1 MIYFVTD
8 RTLCS
13 KEHYLKVIEQSCEA
27 GVEAIILRE
36 KDLSSEEL
44 LALAVEVKTIV
55 EGTNTK
61 LIINSN
67 IEVAKAI
74 KSHGMH
80 LSYKDFMDYKG
91 FMRHKGIQHTNRCYD
106 SKACIARQ
114 TLQETSKRTFNK
126 MNIKNDIY
134 YGIIGVSVH
143 SVEEGISAY
152 ENGAD
157 YIMYGHVFAS
167 SCKKGVPPRGIEA
180 LTELK
185 DRINI
190 PIVAIGGINSSNFR
204 EAINAGADKIAMRS
218 PIIECNDVIKYLSKF
233 RLNNN

>member
-13 KEHYLKVIEQSCEA
+13 KEHYLKVIDQSCEA

-44 LALAVEVKTIV
+44 LALAVEVKIIV

-61 LIINSN
+61 LIVNSN

-74 KSHGMH
+74 KADGVH

-91 FMRHKGIQHTNRCYD
+91 FMKHK
-106 SKACIARQ
+106 
-114 TLQETSKRTFNK
+114 
-126 MNIKNDIY
+126 DIH
-134 YGIIGVSVH
+134 YGVIGVSVH
-143 SVEEGISAY
+143 SAEEGIIAY

-157 YIMYGHVFAS
+157 YIMYGHVFES
-167 SCKKGVPPRGIEA
+167 ICKKGVPSRGVED
-180 LTELK
+180 LTKLK
-185 DRINI
+185 CAVNI
-190 PIVAIGGINSSNFR
+190 PIVAIGGISSRNFKK
-204 EAINAGADKIAMRS
+204 ALNAGADKIAIRS
-218 PIIECNDVIKYLSKF
+218 GLLECEDVFEYLGEF
-233 RLNNN
+233 IN

>member
-44 LALAVEVKTIV
+44 LALALEVKIIV

-61 LIINSN
+61 LIVNSN

-74 KSHGMH
+74 KAQGVH
-80 LSYKDFMDYKG
+80 LSYKDFMNYKG
-91 FMRHKGIQHTNRCYD
+91 FMKHKDIQHTNRCCD
-106 SKACIARQ
+106 SKVCTDGQ
-114 TLQETSKRTFNK
+114 SLQETCEYTFNK
-126 MNIKNDIY
+126 MNLKNDIY
-134 YGIIGVSVH
+134 DGVIGVSVH
-143 SVEEGISAY
+143 SVKEGIIAY

-157 YIMYGHVFAS
+157 YIMYGHVFES
-167 SCKKGVPPRGIEA
+167 SCKKDLPPGGVEDLA
-180 LTELK
+180 KLK
-185 DRINI
+185 GMVSI
-190 PIVAIGGINSSNFR
+190 PIVAIGGINSSNFK
-204 EAINAGADKIAMRS
+204 EALNAGADKIAIRS
-218 PIIECNDVIKYLSKF
+218 GFLECKNVFQYLGEFIDK
-233 RLNNN
+233 